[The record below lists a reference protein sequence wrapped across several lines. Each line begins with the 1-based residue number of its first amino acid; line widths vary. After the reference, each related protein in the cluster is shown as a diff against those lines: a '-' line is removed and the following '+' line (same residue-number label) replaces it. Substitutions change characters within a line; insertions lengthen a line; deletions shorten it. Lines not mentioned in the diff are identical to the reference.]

1 MVKKFLLY
9 ILIIFLFSANQ
20 IMAENWIPI
29 QANNGKTAEFDID
42 SFVINN
48 NIAKYKVKQ
57 TTIDDERTFNMVT
70 NLSYKTSAIYDMS
83 IVDYTG
89 KRKFE
94 NYSNNLKYLPIKEGS
109 LNQALYRFL
118 LYLKESNI
126 SNISNNKELQKYIS
140 KLQKKIQRSWHP
152 NNVLGYSHPKK
163 KAIAYVT
170 LVVDKNGNIVSRSY
184 QNNTN
189 KDKEYE
195 DFNDNLKTEISKF
208 YTKHKTIEP
217 LPASF
222 KGDYAVFVIKYEY
235 FIQDELQNN
244 VQSDW
249 NKVGIGYIECNKKFS
264 GTYAILR
271 LFTLPFKFI
280 YGIFEDSYYDAFG
293 K

>member
-1 MVKKFLLY
+1 MIKKVLLY
-9 ILIIFLFSANQ
+9 VSIILLFSINQ
-20 IMAENWIPI
+20 VMAENWIPI

-42 SFVINN
+42 SFVITN
-48 NIAKYKVKQ
+48 NIVKYRVKQ
-57 TTIDDERTFNMVT
+57 TTMEDERISNLIT
-70 NLSYKTSAIYDMS
+70 NLSNKTSAICD
-83 IVDYTG
+83 IEIIDYTG

-94 NYSNNLKYLPIKEGS
+94 SYANNLKYVPIKEGS
-109 LNQALYRFL
+109 LNQALYQFL
-118 LYLKESNI
+118 IYLKESNI
-126 SNISNNKELQKYIS
+126 SNISSNKELQKYIA

-170 LVVDKNGNIVSRSY
+170 LVVDKNGNIISRSY

-189 KDKEYE
+189 KDKKYD
-195 DFNDNLKTEISKF
+195 DFNDNLKSEIGKF
-208 YTKHKTIEP
+208 YKKHKSVEP
-217 LPASF
+217 LPANF
-222 KGDYAVFVIKYEY
+222 KGDFAVFVVKYEY

-244 VQSDW
+244 IQYDW

-264 GTYAILR
+264 GTYAVLR

-280 YGIFEDSYYDAFG
+280 YGIFEESYHDAFG